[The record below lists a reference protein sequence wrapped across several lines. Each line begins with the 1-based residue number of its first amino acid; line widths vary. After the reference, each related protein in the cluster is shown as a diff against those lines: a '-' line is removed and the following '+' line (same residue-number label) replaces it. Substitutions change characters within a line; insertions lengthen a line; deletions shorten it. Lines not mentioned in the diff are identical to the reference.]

1 MIDMNAIIE
10 FEDIVLMKKR
20 ISQRLNLSPEQFRLS
35 WRRDTIEFIED
46 HFVFELDVF
55 LYGKELGTT
64 AVLEVETYETWFDHR
79 AGAYSHRDDHSV
91 GMLDCARPAPRRLF
105 IHGHYTPDRCH
116 ALLCSQ
122 SPRRRS
128 GGSR

>member
-46 HFVFELDVF
+46 HFVFELNAF
-55 LYGKELGTT
+55 LYGQELGTT
-64 AVLEVETYETWFDHR
+64 VVLEVETYETWFDHW
-79 AGAYSHRDDHSV
+79 
-91 GMLDCARPAPRRLF
+91 LDTSCPRWSRNFFVVKKKKITKSENVDFDVLYQNFYPARGKDEEYVVVRR
-105 IHGHYTPDRCH
+105 TKR
-116 ALLCSQ
+116 
-122 SPRRRS
+122 
-128 GGSR
+128 